1 MSPRRLFAAASST
14 SNGGGSRYGSGEWRK
29 RQLEKLESKFTEVTN
44 DEDLQP
50 MWREMES
57 RVVKRKPRTLRDTG
71 GRTGRIN
78 IRKTDE
84 DIWLQE
90 GLYET
95 TTTNED
101 NDGDVSS
108 NGASKDDSA
117 R

>member
-1 MSPRRLFAAASST
+1 M
-14 SNGGGSRYGSGEWRK
+14 
-29 RQLEKLESKFTEVTN
+29 EKLESKFTEVTN

-50 MWREMES
+50 MWRGMES
-57 RVVKRKPRTLRDTG
+57 RVTKRKPRTLRDTG

-95 TTTNED
+95 TTTSDENKGDASSKGTSED
-101 NDGDVSS
+101 G
-108 NGASKDDSA
+108 SK